1 MSKLEFNKEKIIGTL
16 KEVID
21 ADQILNINNISDE
34 ILIDLTT
41 NNPTHKAK
49 SDLTKKIIKTLKDN
63 YNSNFNYKLIYNSR
77 VHLSKNQLFFF
88 FSPLNF
94 FLSEDS
100 DFC

>member
-1 MSKLEFNKEKIIGTL
+1 MSKLEFNKEKIIDTL

-21 ADQILNINNISDE
+21 ADQILNINNFSDE

-63 YNSNFNYKLIYNSR
+63 YNSNFNSKTFDRFHFRFTIYINS
-77 VHLSKNQLFFF
+77 KW
-88 FSPLNF
+88 FS
-94 FLSEDS
+94 SY
-100 DFC
+100 